1 MTTDADL
8 PIIRFAPEASPQ
20 EIAQALRTAGRT
32 PREVQLAVA
41 DLITEV
47 EEGGDE
53 ALLALVSRLDMGG
66 KSVGEVRVAPE
77 RLDPSLLDPEV
88 RAGLETAIMNV
99 AIVADAGVSE
109 DVVAEL
115 PQGHTVRLR
124 EVPVRSAAIYAPG
137 GQAAYPSTIVMGVVT
152 ARAAGVERICVL
164 TPPPLSD
171 VVLATCALCGV
182 DEVYAMGGAHGVAA
196 LALGT
201 ETIERVDVIAGPGSV
216 WAQEAKRQL
225 ADRVGIDGYYGPSDL
240 AILADA
246 DAPAELVAL
255 DLLAQGEHGGLS
267 TVLLATPDAAL
278 AEAVVSRLAELT
290 AAQEWPRPSAVGIAV
305 TADLD
310 AALATVEAYA
320 PEHLQL
326 IGAGAEGLA
335 RDVRSAGCLLVG
347 PSSATAFGDYVA
359 GSNHSLP
366 TAGSARF
373 ASGLSTR
380 VFRRRMSEVRITPE
394 AAQALAWAGAPIA
407 RAEGFPW
414 HARSMEA
421 RMRQDGATDGT

>member
-1 MTTDADL
+1 MSTEL
-8 PIIRFAPEASPQ
+8 PIRRFSGADPA
-20 EIAQALRTAGRT
+20 AVARALRTAGAT
-32 PREVQLAVA
+32 PVGVRDAVA
-41 DLITEV
+41 DLIAQV
-47 EEGGDE
+47 EQGGDA
-53 ALLALVSRLDMGG
+53 ALLALVSKHDLGG
-66 KSVGEVRVAPE
+66 EPIEAVRVDPA
-77 RLDPSLLDPEV
+77 RLDPSLLPADV
-88 RAGLETAIMNV
+88 RAGLETAITNV
-99 AIVADAGVSE
+99 AILADAGVS
-109 DVVAEL
+109 DTVRVPL
-115 PQGHTVRLR
+115 PQGHTIDIR

-240 AILADA
+240 AIVAGA
-246 DAPAELVAL
+246 DAPVEFVAL
-255 DLLAQGEHGGLS
+255 DLMAQGEHGGTS
-267 TVLLATPDAAL
+267 TVVLASASAELLDAVEAEITRLATP
-278 AEAVVSRLAELT
+278 
-290 AAQEWPRPSAVGIAV
+290 EWPRPAVIALV
-305 TADLD
+305 QCSDD
-310 AALATVEAYA
+310 AQAMAVAEAYA

-326 IGAGAEGLA
+326 IGHGPEALA
-335 RDVRSAGCLLVG
+335 RQVRSAGCLLVG
-347 PSSATAFGDYVA
+347 AWSATAFGDYVA
-359 GSNHSLP
+359 GSNHCLP

-380 VFRRRMSEVRITPE
+380 VFRRRMSEVRIPSD
-394 AAQALAWAGAPIA
+394 AAGVLAWAGVPVAQS
-407 RAEGFPW
+407 EGFPW
-414 HARSMEA
+414 HAKSMAA
-421 RMRQDGATDGT
+421 RMRQDDGDSHGT

>member
-1 MTTDADL
+1 MAGDADL
-8 PIIRFAPEASPQ
+8 PIVRFAPDATPQ

-32 PREVQLAVA
+32 PREVQIAVA
-41 DLITEV
+41 DLIAEV
-47 EEGGDE
+47 EQGGDE
-53 ALLALVSRLDMGG
+53 ALRALVAKHDLGG
-66 KSVGEVRVAPE
+66 RSVGELRVAAE
-77 RLDPSLLDPEV
+77 RLDPTLLDPEV

-124 EVPVRSAAIYAPG
+124 EVPVGSAAIYAPG

-164 TPPPLSD
+164 TPPPVSD

-240 AILADA
+240 AILASA
-246 DAPAELVAL
+246 GAPAELIAL

-267 TVLLATPDAAL
+267 TVLLATPDAEL
-278 AEAVVSRLAELT
+278 AEAVEAQLAALT
-290 AAQEWPRPSAVGIAV
+290 STQDWPRPSAVGIAV
-305 TADLD
+305 TKDLD
-310 AALATVEAYA
+310 GALATVEAYA

-326 IGAGAEGLA
+326 IGSAAEDRA

-347 PSSATAFGDYVA
+347 SSSATAFGDYVA